1 MSDCGCHVEATNE
14 AERRILRIAFM
25 LNTVMFV
32 VGAIAG
38 LVAQSMGLVADA
50 LDMLA
55 DASAYAIALLA
66 WHRDATFKAGTARL
80 SGMLLTLLG
89 IGVLAGV
96 IWRGMTGSMPEGYWM
111 IVVSVFSLIV
121 NATVLYL
128 LSPFRR
134 GEVHLR
140 ATWLFTRADV
150 IANLAVMVSG
160 ALVLALHSPWPD
172 WLMGAAIALYV
183 LKEAQGILREARE
196 AREAA
201 RARRVCL

>member
-1 MSDCGCHVEATNE
+1 
-14 AERRILRIAFM
+14 
-25 LNTVMFV
+25 MFV
-32 VGAIAG
+32 VGAIAAFI
-38 LVAQSMGLVADA
+38 AQSMGLLADA

-55 DASAYAIALLA
+55 DAGAYAIALMA
-66 WHRDATFKAGTARL
+66 WHHGPTFKAYAARL
-80 SGMLLTLLG
+80 IGMLLTLLG

-96 IWRGMTGSMPEGYWM
+96 MWRGMTGSMPEGHWM
-111 IVVSVFSLIV
+111 MVVSVISLIV

-128 LSPFRR
+128 LSPFRK

-140 ATWLFTRADV
+140 ATWLFTQADV

-160 ALVLALHSPWPD
+160 ALVLVLHSPWPD

-183 LKEAQGILREARE
+183 LKEALGILHEARE

-201 RARRVCL
+201 RAGRTCS